1 SVVIDGQTVRIREG
15 DTFQD
20 ADPDAINLVFLTTQ
34 GLHNMRTP
42 RENGLSLGDFAARP
56 TVLISDESHH
66 LSAATKRGELSQE
79 ARERTCEHTVDTA
92 LAAHRDSLLLQFT
105 ATADVSTPE
114 LLAQKEAR
122 TIVDYPLS
130 SFREDG
136 YSKEIKT
143 LRTDVSV
150 MDRALLAVVL

>member
-1 SVVIDGQTVRIREG
+1 MLQRL
-15 DTFQD
+15 
-20 ADPDAINLVFLTTQ
+20 P
-34 GLHNMRTP
+34 
-42 RENGLSLGDFAARP
+42 NGLSLGDFAARP

-66 LSAATKRGELSQE
+66 LSAATKRGGLSQDE
-79 ARERTCEHTVDTA
+79 RERTWEHTVDTA

-136 YSKEIKT
+136 SAGRPPSSRLPGGSKYGIMKPIH
-143 LRTDVSV
+143 RKK
-150 MDRALLAVVL
+150 R